1 MAVFFAAFDEP
12 AARLAILLW
21 LPWAVESTS
30 SATCTHTR
38 LIFGIRHTLPNSTK
52 RPVAPPNGMRTTGPL
67 KIRTYARET
76 CIIFIDTHIV
86 SLRKQIRDTQNI
98 AQVKYEIWLRGGPP
112 TDFQQLFVTGSN
124 VCATDIDKLND
135 VLPPGATLQLVIT
148 KPSSR
153 ELSVHAVVCPHY
165 PFASDEFTVPIAT
178 DASEPAIND
187 VTADIAYLGHV
198 TVDSTADGSSIALE
212 IQDRFGDMH
221 LDPRM
226 IVFVSTDDFC
236 EGCEGKKGFL
246 ETMSHFYNWCNGTSA
261 GV

>member
-1 MAVFFAAFDEP
+1 M
-12 AARLAILLW
+12 
-21 LPWAVESTS
+21 
-30 SATCTHTR
+30 
-38 LIFGIRHTLPNSTK
+38 
-52 RPVAPPNGMRTTGPL
+52 
-67 KIRTYARET
+67 
-76 CIIFIDTHIV
+76 FIDTHIV
-86 SLRKQIRDTQNI
+86 SFQTKKNRDTQNI

-112 TDFQQLFVTGSN
+112 TDFQQLLVTGSN
-124 VCATDIDKLND
+124 VCANDIDKLQD

-198 TVDSTADGSSIALE
+198 TVNSTADGSSIALE
-212 IQDRFGDMH
+212 IQDRFSDMH

-236 EGCEGKKGFL
+236 EGCEGKKG
-246 ETMSHFYNWCNGTSA
+246 SWKRCPI
-261 GV
+261 

>member
-1 MAVFFAAFDEP
+1 M
-12 AARLAILLW
+12 
-21 LPWAVESTS
+21 
-30 SATCTHTR
+30 
-38 LIFGIRHTLPNSTK
+38 
-52 RPVAPPNGMRTTGPL
+52 
-67 KIRTYARET
+67 
-76 CIIFIDTHIV
+76 
-86 SLRKQIRDTQNI
+86 
-98 AQVKYEIWLRGGPP
+98 KYEIWLRGGPP

-124 VCATDIDKLND
+124 VCATDIDKLQD

-178 DASEPAIND
+178 DASEPAINE

-236 EGCEGKKGFL
+236 EGCEGKKRVPGRDVPFL
-246 ETMSHFYNWCNGTSA
+246 S
-261 GV
+261 V